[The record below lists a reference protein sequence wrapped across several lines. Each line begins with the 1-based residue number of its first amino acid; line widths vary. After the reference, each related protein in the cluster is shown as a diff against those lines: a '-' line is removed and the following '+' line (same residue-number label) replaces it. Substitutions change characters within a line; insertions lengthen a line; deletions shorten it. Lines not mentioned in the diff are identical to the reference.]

1 MIEIKAPQT
10 YTLDKTSLFLAG
22 SIEMGKAIDWQAE
35 TVERLKNKDII
46 ILNPR
51 RLQWDASW
59 KQSMENEIL
68 CEQIKWE
75 LEALEAADVVLFHF
89 LGATYSPISLLEL
102 GLCARKKNVFV
113 HCPEEYWREP
123 NVELVCQRYHLPFFK
138 DFEALLEALSQKIS

>member
-1 MIEIKAPQT
+1 MIEIKAPQK
-10 YTLDKTSLFLAG
+10 YTLDKTSLFLTG

-35 TVERLKNKDII
+35 TVERLRNKDII

-59 KQSMENEIL
+59 KQRLEN
-68 CEQIKWE
+68 
-75 LEALEAADVVLFHF
+75 DM
-89 LGATYSPISLLEL
+89 L

-113 HCPEEYWREP
+113 HCPEDYWREL

-138 DFEALLEALSQKIS
+138 DFETLLEALSKKIT